1 MKKKW
6 NAPQSVC
13 RPGVR
18 HAGFRPGS
26 TSRNEGACRRLLDEI
41 GDRHSRLDVLVNNAA
56 ILDAS
61 PIGDLTVERFREV
74 TRVNL
79 DGALVCTLAA
89 LPLMER
95 TGGRILMTA
104 SIMGLVGS
112 PDSLPYS
119 SAKGGIVNMVRALAC
134 DLAPKGITVNAIAP
148 GFIDTRMARAPDGSH
163 EHETDYFRTVYLGYR
178 KRSRSGEPAIRTTS
192 QARPPF
198 WCPRMPP
205 TSPARSSPSTA
216 ASPRPSEP
224 SATHFKTTVGRKAM
238 NVIEATRTGDPPDE
252 LDPRERMSELIDLRR
267 TVVPRSG

>member
-1 MKKKW
+1 MNRFEGQVALVTGAARGIGLAIAARLLDEGATVVLADIDEEEVERAAKRL
-6 NAPQSVC
+6 P
-13 RPGVR
+13 
-18 HAGFRPGS
+18 AGCAARGFPAELDI
-26 TSRNEGACRRLLDEI
+26 TDEGACRRLFDEI

-178 KRSRSGEPAIRTTS
+178 KIPL
-192 QARPPF
+192 
-198 WCPRMPP
+198 
-205 TSPARSSPSTA
+205 
-216 ASPRPSEP
+216 
-224 SATHFKTTVGRKAM
+224 GRA
-238 NVIEATRTGDPPDE
+238 GDPDDLAGPAAFLVSPDAAYVTGQI
-252 LDPRERMSELIDLRR
+252 LAVDGGV
-267 TVVPRSG
+267 TATF